1 MDTFSCNPADIYVP
15 FSLGRLGTMMRGMLD
30 RASVWFAEQPGFP
43 LGVLVT
49 GVVSVVFAFVPRLVV
64 LGLLGG
70 LVSVLLLALGV
81 LALLLCVLV
90 ACGTIGG
97 NPGMVWDPWSL
108 LVRVHM

>member
-1 MDTFSCNPADIYVP
+1 
-15 FSLGRLGTMMRGMLD
+15 MMRGMLD

-49 GVVSVVFAFVPRLVV
+49 GVVSVVFASVPRLVV

-70 LVSVLLLALGV
+70 LVSVLLAVVGVVVDAFRTGDVRGRYRLLALGV